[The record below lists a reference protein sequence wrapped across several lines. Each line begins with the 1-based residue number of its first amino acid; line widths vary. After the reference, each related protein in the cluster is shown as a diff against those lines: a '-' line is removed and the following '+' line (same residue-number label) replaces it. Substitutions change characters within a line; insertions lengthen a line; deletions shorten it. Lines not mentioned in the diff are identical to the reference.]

1 MDARE
6 YMARKGLDAGRD
18 QERPNTLEEKA
29 WSRAIEAGEQPP
41 RAGTPFDWEDWE
53 RYHETL
59 AEGAETLEQKIDHEA
74 HRRALDHEASV
85 GHFTPAAGDRV
96 TADDKPADAAPR
108 EAPGASEARAPAA
121 EAHSESSP
129 EPQDQAV
136 PPAPKAALYALA
148 VLLPPLAVGLSAGG
162 ATRVV
167 LGLALSLLG
176 WLPGVAYALWWLRR
190 SS

>member
-53 RYHETL
+53 RHHETL

-85 GHFTPAAGDRV
+85 GHFTPAAGERV
-96 TADDKPADAAPR
+96 TADDKPAGTATRDTSDAGDAPPAGGGPAPR
-108 EAPGASEARAPAA
+108 DP
-121 EAHSESSP
+121 
-129 EPQDQAV
+129 AV
-136 PPAPKAALYALA
+136 PPAPAPRAALYALA

-162 ATRVV
+162 AMRVV

-176 WLPGVAYALWWLRR
+176 WLPGVVYALWWLRR
-190 SS
+190 SSP